1 MKVWLTLSHNNPN
14 SSYIDL
20 WTGKP
25 SKNRFDDSGVFFT
38 HKWGPAGCN
47 SGKLLVCRYHLLQ
60 LLKGTGV
67 RPPRK
72 GQIVEIELTAKKGK
86 RT

>member
-38 HKWGPAGCN
+38 HN